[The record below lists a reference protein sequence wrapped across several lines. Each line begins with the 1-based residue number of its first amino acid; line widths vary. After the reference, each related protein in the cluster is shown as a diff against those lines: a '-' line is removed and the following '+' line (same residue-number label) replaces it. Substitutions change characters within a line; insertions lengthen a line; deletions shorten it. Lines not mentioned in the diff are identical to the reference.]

1 MQQLSMVWH
10 HILTELVTK
19 MDIIS
24 VVIVFTGLLFIII
37 SKAINRENSKMLLA
51 GYNTMSES
59 EREKFD
65 IDGYLK
71 FFKSFYYKMGIYS
84 ALIYFGA
91 IFFVDQN
98 TAAIIYTI
106 SLTIPIAYSV
116 VKGYR
121 FIKNT

>member
-1 MQQLSMVWH
+1 MEHV
-10 HILTELVTK
+10 IN
-19 MDIIS
+19 MDEMSI
-24 VVIVFTGLLFIII
+24 VVIFTGLLFIFI
-37 SKAINRENSKMLLA
+37 SKVINKDNAGLLLA
-51 GYNTMSES
+51 GYNTMSKS
-59 EREKFD
+59 QREKFD

-121 FIKNT
+121 FNKNT